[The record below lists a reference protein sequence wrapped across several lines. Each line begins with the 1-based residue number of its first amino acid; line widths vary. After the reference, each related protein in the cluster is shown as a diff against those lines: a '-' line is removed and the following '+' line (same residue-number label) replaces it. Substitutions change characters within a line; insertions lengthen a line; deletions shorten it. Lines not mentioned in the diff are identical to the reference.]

1 LGLAVKLISPEVRK
15 AIGKIKRIA
24 FDSPAL
30 AVNSGEGGGGIIS
43 GILGIF
49 GKIAGFVFQGLAK
62 LGSWLIRQ
70 IPAVLRLVSGAID
83 FVMNFDWNASDQ
95 ELADTIKER
104 NLAVWAQLG
113 GVAGQTV
120 GWVASLT
127 VGAGVSMAMP
137 VFGSRAL
144 ASLVVSNVGEEAI
157 QEISASI
164 RSAVSSIVENS
175 AANVATIAYMYGR
188 SLIKRLPE
196 NVLSS
201 VVGDKGAKF
210 IREKWGAEG
219 GQSWTIA
226 GWRDKQI
233 EKIESPTIKAFLEN
247 FVEEAWDGFNE
258 GLFLVADELDSAIG
272 AQMIAREPGRV
283 EGIELTPDREA
294 PQERVRIYGTPQTIE
309 VVTHQVL
316 ANSQIIGNRDVGYV
330 GALQEE
336 GIWIPEHQRRRL
348 TLISY
353 SVKQPPW
360 TVSSTE
366 YRSVRAVKKQ
376 VSIPNPKTGLT
387 WSQVK
392 QALGGAGGY
401 ESGGYYATA
410 RMSSR
415 RKMTV
420 YGGSESSAEQLLKEL
435 ALLSEDRI
443 QNISVGYRSMV
454 GQRQL
459 SASQQR
465 IRVYPAYA
473 ITARLR
479 QTEREEGRLLT
490 EGYSYAED
498 RKRVELWRDR
508 EPADSDL
515 FS

>member
-1 LGLAVKLISPEVRK
+1 MGLRALRLPSRAARRSIAPNGRTIATSSPTIPGTASSGGGLTGFFSNITGFLIRSFSKLGDTLLKSLGAILRFLVGRFE
-15 AIGKIKRIA
+15 AIG
-24 FDSPAL
+24 
-30 AVNSGEGGGGIIS
+30 
-43 GILGIF
+43 
-49 GKIAGFVFQGLAK
+49 
-62 LGSWLIRQ
+62 
-70 IPAVLRLVSGAID
+70 
-83 FVMNFDWNASDQ
+83 NFDFQASD
-95 ELADTIKER
+95 EELLADIKSR
-104 NLAVWAQLG
+104 NDRVYGIMGGLIGRGVGSVVAISIGVGISFAVPVIG
-113 GVAGQTV
+113 G
-120 GWVASLT
+120 
-127 VGAGVSMAMP
+127 
-137 VFGSRAL
+137 RAL
-144 ASLVVSNVGEEAI
+144 AASMLASVSKEMLEDYWGELRNAGQQIAELKAANAMARVYMKGRSFIKALPKSVLTGLVGEKNADF
-157 QEISASI
+157 
-164 RSAVSSIVENS
+164 
-175 AANVATIAYMYGR
+175 
-188 SLIKRLPE
+188 IKT
-196 NVLSS
+196 
-201 VVGDKGAKF
+201 
-210 IREKWGAEG
+210 KWGAKEAEP
-219 GQSWTIA
+219 WTIVKY
-226 GWRDKQI
+226 RD
-233 EKIESPTIKAFLEN
+233 EKIEQIKHPGWRQFWEEFVDEGWDAFS
-247 FVEEAWDGFNE
+247 E
-258 GLFLVADELDSAIG
+258 GLFLVAGELDDA
-272 AQMIAREPGRV
+272 ANAHLLARQTQQL
-283 EGIELTPDREA
+283 EGIELTPDREQ
-294 PQERVRIYGTPQTIE
+294 PRETVRIYGTPAEIAQQTQQIMA
-309 VVTHQVL
+309 THTV
-316 ANSQIIGNRDVGYV
+316 IGNRDVGYV

-348 TLISY
+348 TLVSY

-392 QALGGAGGY
+392 QALGGTGGY

-465 IRVYPAYA
+465 VRVYPAYA

-479 QTEREEGRLLT
+479 QTESEEGRLLT

-498 RKRVELWRDR
+498 RKRVELWRER